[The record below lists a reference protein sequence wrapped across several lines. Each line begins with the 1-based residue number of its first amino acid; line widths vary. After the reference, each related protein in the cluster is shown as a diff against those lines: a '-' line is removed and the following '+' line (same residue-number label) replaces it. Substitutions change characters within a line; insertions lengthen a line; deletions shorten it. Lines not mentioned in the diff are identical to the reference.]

1 MIRTGVFLWTA
12 ESVLNFLNEVA
23 LDTWQVVE
31 PQMVAQQDMLFVF
44 PNVPLSGLAE
54 LKEELTTM
62 ANADS
67 IDMTCFIYGHD
78 AEGAKA
84 VSERWELGCDDGS
97 QSIFVRIYSQ
107 EYFRTKEDLSALLSE
122 TFS

>member
-12 ESVLNFLNEVA
+12 ESILTFLKEVA
-23 LDTWQVVE
+23 IDTWQVVE
-31 PQMVAQQDMLFVF
+31 PQMIDQQDMVFVF
-44 PNVPLSGLAE
+44 PNVPLSGLAG

-67 IDMTCFIYGHD
+67 IDMTCLIYGHD
-78 AEGAKA
+78 VEGAKT
-84 VSERWELGCDDGS
+84 VTERWELGCDDGS

-107 EYFRTKEDLSALLSE
+107 EYFRTKVDFLELLAE